1 MTERQK
7 ELIEGKCV
15 LNADV
20 QDVDNEKQIMKKNKK
35 GAYNMV
41 TIYTQNTCPKCG
53 VLKKKLDL
61 KNIEYSE
68 CQDIKT
74 MEELAIAE
82 TPVLQ
87 VDDTFLIYSDAV
99 KWVNRQ

>member
-1 MTERQK
+1 
-7 ELIEGKCV
+7 
-15 LNADV
+15 
-20 QDVDNEKQIMKKNKK
+20 MKKNKK
-35 GAYNMV
+35 GAYKMV
-41 TIYTQNTCPKCG
+41 TIYTQTTCPKCG

-87 VDDTFLIYSDAV
+87 VDDTFLIYSEAV

>member
-1 MTERQK
+1 M
-7 ELIEGKCV
+7 
-15 LNADV
+15 
-20 QDVDNEKQIMKKNKK
+20 
-35 GAYNMV
+35 
-41 TIYTQNTCPKCG
+41 
-53 VLKKKLDL
+53 LKKKLDL

-87 VDDTFLIYSDAV
+87 VDDMFLIYSEAV

>member
-1 MTERQK
+1 MPMFKMLTTK
-7 ELIEGKCV
+7 T
-15 LNADV
+15 N
-20 QDVDNEKQIMKKNKK
+20 NEENRK
-35 GAYNMV
+35 GAYKMV

-87 VDDTFLIYSDAV
+87 VDDTFLIYSEAV

>member
-1 MTERQK
+1 
-7 ELIEGKCV
+7 
-15 LNADV
+15 
-20 QDVDNEKQIMKKNKK
+20 MKKNKK

-41 TIYTQNTCPKCG
+41 TIYTQTTCPKCG

>member
-1 MTERQK
+1 M
-7 ELIEGKCV
+7 
-15 LNADV
+15 
-20 QDVDNEKQIMKKNKK
+20 
-35 GAYNMV
+35 
-41 TIYTQNTCPKCG
+41 
-53 VLKKKLDL
+53 LKKKLDL